1 MVSRR
6 TIGSV
11 RKKSRGNEVMAKQQS
26 SVAELYQT
34 DLERHLFTTRSSRS
48 PRQRRSADE
57 ITAQLREWWKFGWTR
72 WKEAVAT
79 ISISF

>member
-1 MVSRR
+1 
-6 TIGSV
+6 
-11 RKKSRGNEVMAKQQS
+11 MAKQHV

-34 DLERHLFTTRSSRS
+34 DLERHLFT
-48 PRQRRSADE
+48 PRSARAPKPRRPSGA
-57 ITAQLREWWKFGWTR
+57 ITAQMREWWRFGWTR